1 MFYYCD
7 MSNPKD
13 NTNPTMTYFVEV
25 ASSPSTFVSL
35 GLTIIM
41 ENWKL
46 WSKQMQPCSKKVG
59 VLSCNVNKKRMQIF
73 ESYI

>member
-25 ASSPSTFVSL
+25 ASSPSRFVSL
-35 GLTIIM
+35 GLTIIT
-41 ENWKL
+41 EN
-46 WSKQMQPCSKKVG
+46 
-59 VLSCNVNKKRMQIF
+59 
-73 ESYI
+73 